1 MRSENEF
8 RPDEIVQRRTFI
20 YASLFCVGFTLSLFK
35 VLGVVDWSWVVVTI
49 PFWIVPALVVFALVT
64 LLIFSVCSILF
75 AFGIDLVL
83 AVVKGAKRSEKEGG
97 GDE

>member
-8 RPDEIVQRRTFI
+8 RPDEIVQRRTFL

-35 VLGVVDWSWVVVTI
+35 ALGVVDWSWVVVTI
-49 PFWIVPALVVFALVT
+49 PFWIVPAMFALT
-64 LLIFSVCSILF
+64 LLTLLAFSVCSILL
-75 AFGIDLVL
+75 AFGIDLVI
-83 AVVKGAKRSEKEGG
+83 AVAKCAKRSEKEGG

>member
-8 RPDEIVQRRTFI
+8 RPDEIVQRRTFL

-35 VLGVVDWSWVVVTI
+35 ALGVVDWSWVVVTI

-75 AFGIDLVL
+75 AFGIDLVI
-83 AVVKGAKRSEKEGG
+83 AVAKGAKRSERAGG